1 MNKIKNKIILFFL
14 KKLGVIDEFVLLK
27 RISEEELML
36 SSEYSAYQIVE
47 RMKREMIWEMF
58 KEMIHDGFVVYER
71 KNNPDRCSIDLKM
84 KIISIKL

>member
-1 MNKIKNKIILFFL
+1 MSNAILDIKKM
-14 KKLGVIDEFVLLK
+14 KDPV
-27 RISEEELML
+27 
-36 SSEYSAYQIVE
+36 VE